1 MKIYI
6 SGLYSGP
13 NPSSGV
19 GVASSLRLAYPDA
32 TLIGVDYSSRS
43 SGIHA
48 PVFDDVWIQQPWARL
63 NLDAYAT
70 SIRDRLEQEDAYWI
84 SCLDLEILWMA
95 QVLGPHPRLLIPS
108 VEALDQIAKPAVPAH
123 RGLPVGIPP
132 FISTTEEDWTLNSFC
147 RRHGW
152 KIWLKGPYY
161 DAVQVNWWP
170 SFLSLRTAFQT
181 TWGTEKLF
189 LQAHVRGLEE
199 SVSFSAYQGRLLDAV
214 HMVKRDIT
222 PEGKTWGGRIDDPVP
237 EFLNPL
243 RAIVKELNWSGG
255 AELEMIRNPAGE
267 LWLMEINPRFPAW
280 IHGAT
285 IAGRNLAGRLVE
297 AASGIAMS
305 EAVPQS
311 NEFARIVLEMPVRAG
326 YPIPPLQEPMNGSQH
341 HSGKYPSG
349 MPMLA
354 HRLQALRS
362 RSVPEPIPPTPT
374 AATVPASFIKDIL
387 GADLDRV
394 ETPSRI
400 LLPSTAAHSF
410 AQLAEAAR
418 AASSPA
424 CEVRAAYSIKTNP
437 DERLIKMA
445 YDAGFL
451 AEAISELEVGK
462 ALEVGFLPE
471 QVILNGPAKAWPS
484 QDRSQP
490 VHAIFCDSLDELRQ
504 VVQRAL
510 GGEELAEI
518 IGVRLRGP
526 QLISRFGIPVVSREI
541 FYDMIGLLRA
551 LPRHFRIGCHFHIA
565 SSNFGIGQWW
575 RLYDSSLRCAKAI
588 ESCTDRA
595 VECVDIG
602 GGWFPD
608 DFENDLMPKLGDA
621 IRQAREALPSLRTFV
636 LEPGRAMV
644 QHSMAVAMRVLEV
657 RKFQGVPQDI
667 VVDGSIAEL
676 PLAWQF
682 PHRILQRDRKSGEW
696 QPMARGP
703 ARILGRLCMEDDIVA
718 PNVQLRSD
726 IEEGQLLAICDAGAY
741 ESSMA
746 YTFGRGRSNGL

>member
-1 MKIYI
+1 M
-6 SGLYSGP
+6 
-13 NPSSGV
+13 
-19 GVASSLRLAYPDA
+19 ARSLRLAYPDA
-32 TLIGVDYSSRS
+32 TLIGVDYSNRS
-43 SGIHA
+43 SGIHS
-48 PVFDDVWIQQPWARL
+48 PDFDDVWIQQPWGRL
-63 NLDAYAT
+63 DLDAYAA
-70 SIRDRLEQEDAYWI
+70 SIRDRLEQEASYWI

-95 QVLGPHPRLLIPS
+95 QVLGPHPRLLTPS
-108 VEALDQIAKPAVPAH
+108 LKALDQIAKPAVPAH
-123 RGLPVGIPP
+123 HGLPVGIPP
-132 FISTTEEDWTLNSFC
+132 FISTTEQDWTLNSFC

-170 SFLSLRTAFQT
+170 SFLSLRAAFQS
-181 TWGTEKLF
+181 TWNTENLF

-222 PEGKTWGGRIDDPVP
+222 PEGKTWGGHVDDPAP

-243 RAIVKELNWSGG
+243 RDIVSALNWTGG

-267 LWLMEINPRFPAW
+267 LWLMEMNPRFPAW

-297 AASGIAMS
+297 AASGIAMCQA
-305 EAVPQS
+305 ERQS
-311 NEFARIVLEMPVRAG
+311 SEFARIVLEMPVRSR
-326 YPIPPLQEPMNGSQH
+326 YPIPPLQEPLNGSQH

-354 HRLQALRS
+354 HRLNALRS
-362 RSVPEPIPPTPT
+362 RSAPPGAAEPVQAPL
-374 AATVPASFIKDIL
+374 TVPASFIEDIL
-387 GADLDRV
+387 GADLDNIQTPFRV
-394 ETPSRI
+394 
-400 LLPSTAAHSF
+400 LLPSTAARSF
-410 AQLAEAAR
+410 SQLAAAVR
-418 AASSPA
+418 SASSAA

-437 DERLIKMA
+437 DDRLIGLA
-445 YDAGFL
+445 RDAGFL

-462 ALEVGFLPE
+462 ALKLGFLPE
-471 QVILNGPAKAWPS
+471 QVILNGPAKGWPNPIGAH
-484 QDRSQP
+484 RI
-490 VHAIFCDSLDELRQ
+490 HAIFCDSLDELRQ
-504 VVQRAL
+504 VVQRAVS
-510 GGEELAEI
+510 GEHLAEI

-526 QLISRFGIPVVSREI
+526 QIISRFGIPIVSRQI
-541 FYDMIGLLRA
+541 FNEMIELLWA
-551 LPRHFRIGCHFHIA
+551 LPRTCRLGCHFHIA
-565 SSNFGIGQWW
+565 SRNFGIGQWW
-575 RLYDSSLRCAKAI
+575 RLYDSSLRCAQAI
-588 ESCTDRA
+588 ESCTGRA

-608 DFENDLMPKLGDA
+608 DFENELVPKLGDA
-621 IRQAREALPSLRTFV
+621 VQQARAALPNLRTFV

-657 RKFQGVPQDI
+657 RRYRGFPQDI

-682 PHRILQRDRKSGEW
+682 PHRILHRDCKTGAW
-696 QPMARGP
+696 QPMARGQ

-718 PNVQLRSD
+718 PNVQLDAD
-726 IEEGQLLAICDAGAY
+726 ITEGELLAICDAGAY

-746 YTFGRGRSNGL
+746 YTFGRGKTNGL